1 MKVLVLTGSPHKNG
15 TSSLLVDEF
24 IRGAKESG
32 NEVSRFD
39 AVFEDIHPCI
49 GCGKCGYGKNP
60 CVFTDGI
67 NKLSPLLL
75 EADRVVFVS
84 PVYSWG
90 LTAQLKAV
98 IDRAFMLNAFY
109 IRKNKKAMLMV
120 TCASGEEWI
129 TDPIEAHYNNI
140 LKYMEWEDAGRIL
153 ARGCVTRPDIEVTD
167 FPKLA
172 YEAGKNIAK

>member
-1 MKVLVLTGSPHKNG
+1 MKVLVLTGSPHKKG
-15 TSSLLVDEF
+15 TSSLLADEF

-39 AVFEDIHPCI
+39 AAFEDVHPCI
-49 GCGKCGYGKNP
+49 GCGKCENGKNS
-60 CVFTDGI
+60 CVFKDDI
-67 NKLSPLLL
+67 NKLNPLLL
-75 EADRVVFVS
+75 EADRIVFVS

-98 IDRAFMLNAFY
+98 IDRAFMLNAFS
-109 IRKNKKAMLMV
+109 IQKNKKAMLMV

-129 TDPIEAHYNNI
+129 TDPVEAQYNNI
-140 LKYMEWEDAGRIL
+140 LKFMEWEDAGRIL
-153 ARGCVTRPDIEVTD
+153 ARGCAARPDIEVTD
-167 FPKLA
+167 FPRLA